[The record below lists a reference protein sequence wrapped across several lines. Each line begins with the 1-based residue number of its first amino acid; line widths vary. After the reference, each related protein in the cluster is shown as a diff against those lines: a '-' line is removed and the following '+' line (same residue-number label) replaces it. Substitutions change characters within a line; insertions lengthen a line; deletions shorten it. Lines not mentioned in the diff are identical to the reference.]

1 MAQQAQAI
9 SFKTL
14 KAIGGL
20 EADEIITLNAGLV
33 RLGGA
38 NGYMEVPMYADTLL
52 GIWAHN
58 SIEIVTAQEDPQCWG
73 YLESADGM
81 SLKPFEFLF
90 PPMGACLITTF
101 SQNATPGE
109 YYPINAPVRPGSR
122 IIVYAQALAAAGS
135 TGVLHPSVT
144 FWFSN
149 SRESGDWAPT
159 SLDSRPGVQRYRK
172 VGAYTATVT
181 GAANAWAAE
190 AAYQVGLGAGGGI
203 ITELGGVRT
212 CTTPTAATPGLGI
225 FRFNSDDV
233 PLFPQDF
240 ACNAYGSLLGGLNG
254 VDAIHTITRRQCHV
268 EGESVVLFRNEYQQ
282 GAGLTLTTDHFITM
296 IEFIRGA

>member
-1 MAQQAQAI
+1 MAQQAQAV

-14 KAIGGL
+14 KALGGL
-20 EADEIITLNAGLV
+20 EADEIVTTNVGLV

-38 NGYMEVPMYADTLL
+38 QGYMEVPMYADTLL

-58 SIEIVTAQEDPQCWG
+58 SIEICAAAQAPQCWG

-90 PPMGACLITTF
+90 PPMGAMLLTSF
-101 SQNATPGE
+101 SSNATPGE

-122 IIVYAQALAAAGS
+122 IIVYAQALMAN
-135 TGVLHPSVT
+135 TGVMHPSTT

-159 SLDSRPGVQRYRK
+159 SHDSRPGVQRYRK
-172 VGAYTATVT
+172 VGAWTASVT
-181 GAANAWAAE
+181 GADNAWAAE
-190 AAYQVGLGAGGGI
+190 AVYQVGLGSGGGVV
-203 ITELGGVRT
+203 TELGGILCGV
-212 CTTPTAATPGLGI
+212 TALATQSGLGI

-233 PLFPQDF
+233 PLFPQEF
-240 ACNAYGSLLGGLNG
+240 ASNAYGSLLGAADGH
-254 VDAIHTITRRQCHV
+254 DAIHTITRRQCQV
-268 EGESVVLFRNEYQQ
+268 EGESVVQFHNEFQQ
-282 GAGLTLTTDHFITM
+282 GGGLAVLTNYFITM
-296 IEFIRGA
+296 VEFIRGV

>member
-1 MAQQAQAI
+1 MSAQQPVDIESRKA
-9 SFKTL
+9 L
-14 KAIGGL
+14 KALGGT
-20 EADEIITLNAGLV
+20 ADDEIITLNVGLV

-52 GIWAHN
+52 GVWAHN
-58 SIEIVTAQEDPQCWG
+58 SIEIITAEEDAQCWG

-81 SLKPFEFLF
+81 SIKPFEFLF
-90 PPMGACLITTF
+90 PPTGVALVTTF
-101 SQNATPGE
+101 AGDPTPGE

-122 IIVYAQALAAAGS
+122 IIAYAQALAAN
-135 TGVLHPSVT
+135 TGVLHPALT

-190 AAYQVGLGAGGGI
+190 AAYQVGLGAGGGV
-203 ITELGGVRT
+203 ITELGGIRT
-212 CTTPTAATPGLGI
+212 CTTPTAATPGIGT

-233 PLFPQDF
+233 PLFPQTF
-240 ACNAYGSLLGGLNG
+240 AGNAYGSLLGALNG
-254 VDAIHTITRRQCHV
+254 VYTLDTITRRQCHV
-268 EGESVVLFRNEYQQ
+268 EGESVVQFHNEYQQ

-296 IEFIRGA
+296 VEFIRGT